1 MENKVDEIVDEIIN
15 HEQTKDRVNGMRKK
29 ADLTDI
35 ILEKEQ
41 SSISSAQKKK
51 KLLLAVASLVLLF
64 LIFLIISKMINSD
77 SSTKEK
83 VVKQQPLSE
92 QKIKLSDNDKKEQPK
107 TNEENSKK
115 ITPNDETDLKFKELV
130 KKLREQ
136 DAKENTNVVASNQ
149 NDSLTPQVTTPSK
162 NVEVKKPAETKK
174 ESKITITSSKP
185 EVSKKPKISSKP
197 EVHKSTKT
205 TKHPVRT
212 TSSKSAYYIQVGA
225 TAKPYINQALRSKI
239 KSGGFSY
246 TTHPVFVKGR
256 KFYKI
261 LIGPYNS
268 KAAALQN
275 IGSVKTIVN
284 PGAYIFYLRK

>member
-15 HEQTKDRVNGMRKK
+15 HEHTKDRVNTMRKK
-29 ADLTDI
+29 TDLSDI

-41 SSISSAQKKK
+41 SSISGAQKKK

-77 SSTKEK
+77 SSTTNKE
-83 VVKQQPLSE
+83 VKQSQSE
-92 QKIKLSDNDKKEQPK
+92 QKIKLSDNDKKEQAK
-107 TNEENSKK
+107 TNQENSKK

-136 DAKENTNVVASNQ
+136 DAKENTPIISSTA

-162 NVEVKKPAETKK
+162 KEVVKKSIESISKIKK
-174 ESKITITSSKP
+174 EPKISITSSKP
-185 EVSKKPKISSKP
+185 KITLKPKVIKP
-197 EVHKSTKT
+197 
-205 TKHPVRT
+205 RT
-212 TSSKSAYYIQVGA
+212 HSHTRITSSAKSAFYIQVGA

-246 TTHPVFVKGR
+246 TTYPVFVKGR

-261 LIGPYNS
+261 LIGPYDS